1 MASELTYR
9 SVNSAYLRLFFL
21 GERSLGSGKLG
32 DCDAVWRTTNVTQV
46 DLVAKT
52 DRVRI
57 AAMLAAD
64 SHLQVP
70 SGAPAFAGGYA
81 HQRAARFESDY
92 QCDAL
97 QALAWGEAP
106 ESGRL
111 VYASAFSELAA

>member
-9 SVNSAYLRLFFL
+9 TVNSAYLRLFFL
-21 GERSLGSGKLG
+21 GERSLRSGKLG
-32 DCDAVWRTTNVTQV
+32 DCDAVWRTTNVTQA

-81 HQRAARFESDY
+81 HQRAHTLTIDGYERILG
-92 QCDAL
+92 QQPL
-97 QALAWGEAP
+97 QYV
-106 ESGRL
+106 SRQ
-111 VYASAFSELAA
+111 ELSRVIA